1 MEQQTLTYKRKTG
14 EIRVTKI
21 NECEYEAMSESGDDT
36 RYRIVFALGRWFC
49 GCKGFAHTCRACKH
63 IAAMK
68 KLYRP
73 SPPPVPE
80 SKRRKKRR
88 KKRRIGMP
96 AIKCRHCRST
106 KFKESHVR
114 PNKLYDV
121 QVYRC
126 LSKKCGRYFTPDDGF
141 LGRTYREDYIVPAL
155 EDRASCKKP
164 HDILDSLAKN
174 GHRPAR
180 STLHTWFVQYPTMC
194 TPYLASLD
202 YNMSET
208 VYTDEIVRQ
217 IGGVKSVIFTMED
230 GGTRSS
236 TAYQI
241 GRFKGSHN
249 VQAMFRMDATV
260 RGTVPSLLK
269 SDGASNFA
277 SAFEH
282 EWRYNC
288 EGKPA
293 VHIRHIH
300 MAGDTN
306 TNLKERDNGTLADFV
321 ASCRGLKTPDT
332 AYIGLYQ
339 IHFNAVRSHTGIG
352 GLRPMEAA
360 GVYFE
365 HPNKWLAVIRNSA
378 DYNNAVRLGV
388 LSPVGAISPR
398 QSGFQAM

>member
-1 MEQQTLTYKRKTG
+1 M
-14 EIRVTKI
+14 
-21 NECEYEAMSESGDDT
+21 
-36 RYRIVFALGRWFC
+36 
-49 GCKGFAHTCRACKH
+49 
-63 IAAMK
+63 
-68 KLYRP
+68 
-73 SPPPVPE
+73 
-80 SKRRKKRR
+80 
-88 KKRRIGMP
+88 
-96 AIKCRHCRST
+96 
-106 KFKESHVR
+106 
-114 PNKLYDV
+114 
-121 QVYRC
+121 
-126 LSKKCGRYFTPDDGF
+126 
-141 LGRTYREDYIVPAL
+141 PAL

-164 HDILDSLAKN
+164 RDILDSLAKK
-174 GHRPAR
+174 GQKPAR
-180 STLHTWFVQYPTMC
+180 STLHTWFVHYPTMC
-194 TPYLASLD
+194 TRFLASLD
-202 YNMSET
+202 YSMSET
-208 VYTDEIVRQ
+208 AYTDEIVRR

-365 HPNKWLAVIRNSA
+365 DPNKWLEIIRNSA

-388 LSPVGAISPR
+388 LSPVEAISPR
-398 QSGFQAM
+398 QSGFRAV